1 MNDVSVKTAETT
13 NSTDWKTTTL
23 QPPVQN
29 TLNVESARAF
39 VVVYVLRRCYLTAGM
54 HYSSKFIFNSVILW
68 SLILRR
74 PNSFHSKL
82 FDSV

>member
-1 MNDVSVKTAETT
+1 MNDVSVKTAETA

-39 VVVYVLRRCYLTAGM
+39 VVVYVLRNFPAA
-54 HYSSKFIFNSVILW
+54 ILPLACTTHP
-68 SLILRR
+68 SLFLIL
-74 PNSFHSKL
+74 SYFGL
-82 FDSV
+82 